1 MGDESADAG
10 TDPRPAVAV
19 FRPDDDRLA
28 TAVAL
33 LEDLGVEPVAD
44 PMLAVEPTGE
54 RPRTDAAY
62 TILTSKTGAELVAG
76 TGWEPAG
83 TLCAI
88 GDTTAEALRT
98 AGFGVDVVPA
108 EFSSSGLVEHLRD
121 EVDGAPVEVA
131 RSDHG
136 SDVLLDGLIDAG
148 AYVHETI
155 LYRLVRPDGAG
166 VSAERAANGD
176 LDAALFTSSLTLEQF
191 LDAAAERGV
200 REAALAGLN
209 DAVVGTIG
217 EPTRETAETLG
228 VEVDVVAPTAD
239 FEALARAV
247 VERLYTRT

>member
-1 MGDESADAG
+1 MGDEHATADVS
-10 TDPRPAVAV
+10 PSAVAV
-19 FRPDDDRLA
+19 FRPDDGRLRD
-28 TAVAL
+28 AVAL
-33 LEDLGVEPVAD
+33 LEALGVEPVAD

-54 RPRTDAAY
+54 RPRMDAAY

-76 TGWEPAG
+76 TGWRPAG

-88 GDTTAEALRT
+88 GETTAEALRT

-155 LYRLVRPDGAG
+155 LYRLVRPNGAG
-166 VSAERAANGD
+166 VSAERAADGD
-176 LDAALFTSSLTLEQF
+176 LDAALFTSSLTVEQF

-217 EPTRETAETLG
+217 EPTRETAEKLG

>member
-1 MGDESADAG
+1 MGDEHATADVS
-10 TDPRPAVAV
+10 PSAVAV
-19 FRPDDDRLA
+19 FRPDDGRLRD
-28 TAVAL
+28 AVAL
-33 LEDLGVEPVAD
+33 LEALGVEPVAD

-54 RPRTDAAY
+54 RPRMDAAY

-76 TGWEPAG
+76 TGWRPAG

-88 GDTTAEALRT
+88 GETTAEALRT
-98 AGFGVDVVPA
+98 AGFGVDVVPV

-166 VSAERAANGD
+166 VSAERAADGD
-176 LDAALFTSSLTLEQF
+176 LDAALFTSSLTVEQF

-200 REAALAGLN
+200 REAALAGLS

-217 EPTRETAETLG
+217 EPTRETAEKLG